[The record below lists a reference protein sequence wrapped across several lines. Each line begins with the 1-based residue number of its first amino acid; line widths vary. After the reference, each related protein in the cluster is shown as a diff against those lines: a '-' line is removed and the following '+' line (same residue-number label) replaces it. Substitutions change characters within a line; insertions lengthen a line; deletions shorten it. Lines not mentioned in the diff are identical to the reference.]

1 MTRKP
6 LGRGLGALLSA
17 EQTASAE
24 APDEIAI
31 DSVEPSSMQ
40 PRTRFDEARLEDLAK
55 SIRANGVVQPLLVRR
70 KGGSYEL
77 IAGERRWRA
86 AQLAGLT
93 HVPVVV
99 RNVPDDKVLEFAL
112 IENIQR
118 EDLNP
123 IEEAQAYKKLI
134 DSIGMTQETLAE
146 RVGRDRSYITNYLRL
161 LRLPEDIRRL
171 IEEGKLST
179 GHARTLLGTSDSNTQ
194 RRIARRIIE
203 RGLSVRETERLVREL
218 DSPDAKPRVAKRQ
231 RQRSQ
236 CKIGRDQTASALRDS
251 GTDYAKSKWSKRSH
265 RNRILQPRRPRA
277 SVPLAAAD
285 RPAQRAANSR
295 LYNVHLPAADAVTS
309 AAVQC
314 TSRSALTSRSC
325 CAS

>member
-17 EQTASAE
+17 EQPVSAE
-24 APDEIAI
+24 APNEIAI
-31 DSVEPSSMQ
+31 ESVEPSSMQ
-40 PRTRFDEARLEDLAK
+40 PRTRFDETRLEELAK

-70 KGGSYEL
+70 KGSSYEL

-99 RNVPDDKVLEFAL
+99 RNVPDDKVLELAL

-123 IEEAQAYKKLI
+123 IEEAEAYKKLI

-171 IEEGKLST
+171 IEDGKLST
-179 GHARTLLGTSDSNTQ
+179 GHARTLLGTSDSDTQ
-194 RRIARRIIE
+194 RRFARRIID
-203 RGLSVRETERLVREL
+203 RGLSVRETERMVREL
-218 DSPDAKPRVAKRQ
+218 DSQGSKARVTKPKENDPNV
-231 RQRSQ
+231 
-236 CKIGRDQTASALRDS
+236 
-251 GTDYAKSKWSKRSH
+251 
-265 RNRILQPRRPRA
+265 
-277 SVPLAAAD
+277 
-285 RPAQRAANSR
+285 RAAETKLRRHFGTQVRITKNQNGQSGRIEIEFYNPADLER
-295 LYNVHLPAADAVTS
+295 LFRLLLPAARPATG
-309 AAVQC
+309 
-314 TSRSALTSRSC
+314 
-325 CAS
+325 